1 MTRKRPPLAA
11 LALIGVSALISA
23 CGSIASAGTGRGKT
37 IAANHELA
45 EEVAHVG
52 VPTPSA
58 PSGSLDVLS
67 VRGAVTDREAA
78 VGSLLAAHVH
88 AENSGGVHI
97 S

>member
-23 CGSIASAGTGRGKT
+23 CGSTASGGTGR
-37 IAANHELA
+37 A
-45 EEVAHVG
+45 
-52 VPTPSA
+52 
-58 PSGSLDVLS
+58 
-67 VRGAVTDREAA
+67 AA